1 MGQISYI
8 SKYSVQDQ
16 VEENDNSK
24 DFRPFD
30 HIAKRLLDIFASFFG
45 LIILSPIF
53 LLVSILIKEDTP
65 GPVFFK
71 GKRLGKNGTVFD
83 MWKFRTMFETP
94 NSYDGPRI
102 TAKGDFRITPFGNWL
117 RETKINELPQLINVL
132 KGDMSLVGPRPE
144 DVIVGNDWDEDA
156 KKEILSIRPG
166 ITSPASIIY
175 HNEESLLSNS
185 NLMDDYFSNILPD
198 KIRLD
203 RLYVKNHSFFSD
215 LDIIFWTLAIV
226 FPKMVSEKIPEGYLF
241 SGPIRSFITHY
252 CSLLVLNLSSILLA
266 YMGLDLIFGKEF
278 NLGFSAPYL
287 SFLVIIPAIVF
298 SGILILFRLNRID
311 WANAT
316 KNETILLGL
325 SSFLLLG
332 SILISSTLPTQFHW
346 KNYTALPITIILIL
360 GFLSQAIFLLIRN
373 IWPIFSCLSSLWL
386 GVRKKAYDI
395 GEKVIVVGAGKNFSA
410 LMMLLEQEDFKYIF
424 NIVGVVDSNIPTK
437 FGTKINGCQV
447 LGAVNELPEILSKK
461 KIDVIIFTTPKIPK
475 KIKEYTEQ
483 LKTSTGIRLIYF
495 DYLSRILNRQLT
507 RCEDPTISK
516 STSEN
521 NIEFIAVH
529 DDITGLPNG
538 IVFRDHLRKAFA
550 LGKRLNI
557 QPKVMFIT
565 VDVNTSDDVIEQK
578 VWAEI
583 LHQVAGRLEKI
594 KRESDS
600 LVFLGVYGFGFIFY
614 NNLDET
620 AVDLI
625 ANRILHELSEPV
637 IIKNITYHLLT
648 KISITTEI
656 DEIGNVIN
664 SNQDGILFE
673 YLQSHQRIMGVV
685 NA

>member
-1 MGQISYI
+1 MGQITYL
-8 SKYSVQDQ
+8 SKYSTQDQ
-16 VEENDNSK
+16 IEENANPTS
-24 DFRPFD
+24 FRPID
-30 HIAKRLLDIFASFFG
+30 SIAKRLLDIFASFLG
-45 LIILSPIF
+45 LILLSPLFI
-53 LLVSILIKEDTP
+53 LISILIKEDTP

-71 GKRLGKNGTVFD
+71 GKRLGKNGAVFD
-83 MWKFRTMFETP
+83 MWKFRTMFETSK
-94 NSYDGPRI
+94 SYDGPRI

-117 RETKINELPQLINVL
+117 RDTKINELPQLINVL

-203 RLYVKNHSFFSD
+203 RLYVKNHSFLAD
-215 LDIIFWTLAIV
+215 LDIIFWTIAIV

-252 CSLLVLNLSSILLA
+252 CSLIVLNLSSILLA
-266 YMGLDLIFGKEF
+266 YLGVNMICGKES
-278 NLGFSAPYL
+278 NLGFTADYL
-287 SFLVIIPAIVF
+287 TFLVILPAILF
-298 SGILILFRLNRID
+298 SLVLVIFRLNRID

-325 SSFLLLG
+325 ASFLLLG
-332 SILISSTLPTQFHW
+332 SILITSTLPIQFHW
-346 KNYTALPITIILIL
+346 TGYKTLPLTTIIIL

-373 IWPIFSCLSSLWL
+373 IWPILSTLSNLWL
-386 GVRKKAYDI
+386 GFRKKTYDI

-410 LMMLLEQEDFKYIF
+410 LMMLLEQEEFKYIF
-424 NIVGVVDSNIPTK
+424 NIVGVVDSNIPSK

-447 LGAVNELPEILSKK
+447 LGATNDLQKILSKK
-461 KIDVIIFTTPKIPK
+461 KIDVIIFTTPRVPK
-475 KIKEYTEQ
+475 KIKEYTDQ
-483 LKTSTGIRLIYF
+483 LQNNSGIRVIYF
-495 DYLSRILNRQLT
+495 DYLSRIINRQLT
-507 RCEDPTISK
+507 RSEYSIPSLS
-516 STSEN
+516 STEN
-521 NIEFIAVH
+521 DFEFIAVH
-529 DDITGLPNG
+529 DDITGLPNS
-538 IVFRDHLRKAFA
+538 IIFRDHLKKAFA

-565 VDVNTSDDVIEQK
+565 VDVDTSESAIEQK

-583 LHQVAGRLEKI
+583 LHQVAERLQRI

-600 LVFLGVYGFGFIFY
+600 LVFLGIYGFGFIFY
-614 NNLDET
+614 NNLDEN

-625 ANRILHELSEPV
+625 ANRIFRELSAPV
-637 IIKNITYHLLT
+637 VIKGQTYTLDS
-648 KISITTEI
+648 KISITTEMN
-656 DEIGNVIN
+656 EIGSVIN
-664 SNQDGILFE
+664 TTQEEVLLD
-673 YLQSHQRIMGVV
+673 YLQSHQKIMGVS

>member
-1 MGQISYI
+1 MGQISYL

-16 VEENDNSK
+16 VEENNNSK
-24 DFRPFD
+24 VFRPLD
-30 HIAKRLLDIFASFFG
+30 HIAKRLLDILASFFG
-45 LIILSPIF
+45 LILLSPIF

-83 MWKFRTMFETP
+83 MWKFRTMFETQK
-94 NSYDGPRI
+94 SYDGPRI

-226 FPKMVSEKIPEGYLF
+226 FPKMVTEKIPEGYLF

-266 YMGLDLIFGKEF
+266 CLGLNLICGNEY
-278 NLGFSAPYL
+278 NLIFSAPYL

-298 SGILILFRLNRID
+298 SLFLIIFRLNRID

-332 SILISSTLPTQFHW
+332 SILISSTLPVQFHW
-346 KNYTALPITIILIL
+346 KYYTDLPITIILIL
-360 GFLSQAIFLLIRN
+360 GFLSQAIFLFIRN
-373 IWPIFSCLSSLWL
+373 IWPIFSCLSNLWL
-386 GVRKKAYDI
+386 GVRQRTYDI
-395 GEKVIVVGAGKNFSA
+395 GEKVIIVGAGKNFSA

-424 NIVGVVDSNIPTK
+424 NIVGVVDSNIPNK

-447 LGAVNELPEILSKK
+447 LGAVNELPEILSKR

-475 KIKEYTEQ
+475 KIKEFTEQ
-483 LKTSTGIRLIYF
+483 LKNSNGIRLIYF

-507 RCEDPTISK
+507 PSDDSTILK

-521 NIEFIAVH
+521 NFEFIAVH
-529 DDITGLPNG
+529 DDMTGLPNG

-565 VDVNTSDDVIEQK
+565 VDVNTADDAIEQR

-583 LHQVAGRLEKI
+583 LHRVADRLQKM

-600 LVFLGVYGFGFIFY
+600 LVFLGIYGFGFIFY

-620 AVDLI
+620 AVELI

-637 IIKNITYHLLT
+637 VIKNITYHLVT

-656 DEIGNVIN
+656 NEIGNVID
-664 SNQDGILFE
+664 SNQDGILFD

-685 NA
+685 NG